1 MSAENGG
8 SPGSDCVQLQEVE
21 VVLVALGFD
30 ALGELP
36 DLKCDDG
43 VRSITGTVIFGQN
56 LGGLFVSPF
65 ET

>member
-1 MSAENGG
+1 VGVEE
-8 SPGSDCVQLQEVE
+8 LQEVE